1 MKNLKLNATPYNGTN
16 NGHTL
21 NAHLSYK
28 GRSVIIDYE
37 FCLHCY
43 SELKRSSRNEFV
55 PFEIYPYG
63 YGDIYI
69 GYVEV
74 DKTFHKA
81 DMEKLIEI
89 LDEAIKEEP

>member
-1 MKNLKLNATPYNGTN
+1 MEPFNGKN
-16 NGHTL
+16 NGSML

-43 SELKRSSRNEFV
+43 SELKRKSNDFV
-55 PFEIYPYG
+55 PFEMYPYG
-63 YGDIYI
+63 YNDIYV

-81 DMEKLIEI
+81 DMEKLIE
-89 LDEAIKEEP
+89 LLNEAIKEEP

>member
-1 MKNLKLNATPYNGTN
+1 MESF
-16 NGHTL
+16 

-37 FCLHCY
+37 FCLHYY
-43 SELKRSSRNEFV
+43 SELIRKSNDFV
-55 PFEIYPYG
+55 PFEMYPYG
-63 YGDIYI
+63 DNDIYI

-81 DMEKLIEI
+81 DMEKLIE
-89 LDEAIKEEP
+89 LLNEAIKEES

>member
-1 MKNLKLNATPYNGTN
+1 MELFNGKN
-16 NGHTL
+16 NGRML

-43 SELKRSSRNEFV
+43 SNLKKVSNDFV

-63 YGDIYI
+63 YNDIYV

-81 DMEKLIEI
+81 DMEKLIE
-89 LDEAIKEEP
+89 LLNEAIKEEP

>member
-1 MKNLKLNATPYNGTN
+1 MEPFNGIN
-16 NGHTL
+16 KGRML

-43 SELKRSSRNEFV
+43 SELKRSSMNKFV
-55 PFEIYPYG
+55 PFEMYPYG
-63 YGDIYI
+63 YNDIYV

-81 DMEKLIEI
+81 DMEKLIE
-89 LDEAIKEEP
+89 LLNEAIKEEP